1 MWRGKLRCL
10 ESKSSLLASR
20 SPFFSF
26 MTKLWNGSVVASW
39 VGTANG
45 FILLP
50 FHHLKSFQA
59 YRENASIFHPFK
71 RQQSWRD
78 GKEYNKNNIP
88 ESVHGM
94 RQHKLYR
101 INRWQSTQAA
111 QQHLATLTMPTHFY
125 TPQNSLVVVGRMAE
139 QECQSHTKL
148 NKWND

>member
-1 MWRGKLRCL
+1 MWRGKLGCL

-101 INRWQSTQAA
+101 INRWQSTGR
-111 QQHLATLTMPTHFY
+111 QHSNTSPHWPCQHIFTHHKTRLLCGWENGGTGMPKPY
-125 TPQNSLVVVGRMAE
+125 K
-139 QECQSHTKL
+139 TK
-148 NKWND
+148 

>member
-1 MWRGKLRCL
+1 MWRGKLGCL
-10 ESKSSLLASR
+10 ESKSSLLAST

-71 RQQSWRD
+71 RQQSWRG

-111 QQHLATLTMPTHFY
+111 QR
-125 TPQNSLVVVGRMAE
+125 TPRYIDHANTFL
-139 QECQSHTKL
+139 HTTKL
-148 NKWND
+148 ACCGWENGGTGMPKPYKTK